1 LSIVNFDR
9 VFFAF
14 SIGSHI
20 ILVVISMVLA
30 LLVSIVELLAIRR
43 NDELYEKISRRLAK
57 TLIIIF
63 AIGTASGTLIAVEL
77 FALFPGFMSVV
88 GYVSILPF
96 YSEVFAFFLEAIAL
110 VMYVYFWDRFKNRYS
125 HWLLSVMVVV
135 GTAASAIF
143 ITMIN
148 AWMNTPV
155 GFNIHAY
162 LATGVLTGIN
172 PWAVFNAPSTW
183 SEEFHVVTTT
193 YAAGGFLMIAFFSY
207 FYLKG
212 KGVARVA
219 SKALLKIST
228 AISGFFIV
236 LAGLSGTL
244 TASMLIVEQPL
255 KYAAIE
261 LNLHSSAN
269 AAETI
274 GGIFSHGKI
283 LDAITIPHLQSLLAF
298 PLTLGKGTVPG
309 LNLFPNQSLWPPLF
323 IHLTFDVMVLGG
335 TLIGLFAFFVILGY
349 LLHKD
354 PYTHRFVVAGG
365 IISGV
370 LGLLVYESGWVTDEV
385 GRQPWIIYNVM
396 KVSQAANTSPSI
408 VPLGIAMI
416 IFYLVAI
423 PFTIYYT
430 AKTVNF
436 REFNDE
442 PTDEKRGGEVNVP
455 GR

>member
-1 LSIVNFDR
+1 MSIVNFDR
-9 VFFAF
+9 IFFAF

-30 LLVSIVELLAIRR
+30 LLVSIVELIAIRR
-43 NDELYEKISRRLAK
+43 NDESYEKISRRLAK

-88 GYVSILPF
+88 GSVSILPF

-110 VMYVYFWDRFKNRYS
+110 VMYVYFWDRFKNRYT
-125 HWLLSVMVVV
+125 HWLLSVMVVL
-135 GTAASAIF
+135 GTAFSAIF

-162 LATGVLTGIN
+162 LTTGVLTGIN

-193 YAAGGFLMIAFFSY
+193 YAAGGFLMITFFSY
-207 FYLKG
+207 FYMKG
-212 KGVARVA
+212 KDLAKVA
-219 SKALLKIST
+219 SKILLKIST
-228 AISGFFIV
+228 AIAGFFIV

-261 LNLHSSAN
+261 LNLHSSTN

-274 GGIFSHGKI
+274 GGIFSKGKI
-283 LDAITIPHLQSLLAF
+283 LDAISIPHIQSLLAF
-298 PLTLGKGTVPG
+298 PLTLGKGTLPG
-309 LNLFPNQSLWPPLF
+309 LDQFPQSIWPPLF

-335 TLIGLFAFFVILGY
+335 TLMGLFAFFVILGY

-354 PYTHRFVVAGG
+354 PYAHRFILAGG
-365 IISGV
+365 VVVGI
-370 LGLLVYESGWVTDEV
+370 LGLFVYESGWVTDEV

-408 VPLGIAMI
+408 VPLGIAMM
-416 IFYLVAI
+416 IFYLIAI

-436 REFNDE
+436 RELNDE
-442 PTDEKRGGEVNVP
+442 PEIHDGGEVNVP